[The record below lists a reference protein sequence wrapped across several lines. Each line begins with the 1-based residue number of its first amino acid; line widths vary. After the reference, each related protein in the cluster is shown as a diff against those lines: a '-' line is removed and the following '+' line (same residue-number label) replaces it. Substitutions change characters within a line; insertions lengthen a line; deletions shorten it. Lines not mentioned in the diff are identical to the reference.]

1 MSDHTDCDRPQR
13 GSAALACW
21 VRGIQSVLRVCQAR
35 LKPEQFRRVLAKA
48 HMDDATAQGFLAY
61 DGSPQSLTDRV
72 LRYLGL
78 PTAARY
84 GR

>member
-1 MSDHTDCDRPQR
+1 
-13 GSAALACW
+13 
-21 VRGIQSVLRVCQAR
+21 VLRVCQAR

-78 PTAARY
+78 PNAARY